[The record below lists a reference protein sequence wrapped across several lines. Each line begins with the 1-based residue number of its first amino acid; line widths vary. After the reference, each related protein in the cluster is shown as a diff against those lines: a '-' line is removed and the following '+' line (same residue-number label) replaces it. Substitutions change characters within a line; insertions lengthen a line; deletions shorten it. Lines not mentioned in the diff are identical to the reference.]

1 MTTATYYSAD
11 IECEGCTS
19 SIEEALSKV
28 AGIASVSGNHETKQV
43 KVEFHDTVVSE
54 EAILAK
60 LDELGF
66 ESKRVDD

>member
-1 MTTATYYSAD
+1 MTKVTFFSSD
-11 IECEGCTS
+11 IACDGCTS
-19 SIEEALSKV
+19 SIEEALAKM
-28 AGIASVSGNHETKQV
+28 AGVASVNGDPDTQRV

-60 LDELGF
+60 LDEIGF

>member
-1 MTTATYYSAD
+1 MTKATFFSAD
-11 IECEGCTS
+11 IECDGCTS
-19 SIEEALSKV
+19 SIEDALSKL
-28 AGIASVSGNHETKQV
+28 AGVASVNGDPDTKQV

-60 LDELGF
+60 LDEIGF

>member
-1 MTTATYYSAD
+1 MTKATYYSAD
-11 IECEGCTS
+11 IACDGCTS
-19 SIEEALSKV
+19 SIEEALSKL
-28 AGIASVSGNHETKQV
+28 AGIASVSGNPDTKQV

-60 LDELGF
+60 LNELGF